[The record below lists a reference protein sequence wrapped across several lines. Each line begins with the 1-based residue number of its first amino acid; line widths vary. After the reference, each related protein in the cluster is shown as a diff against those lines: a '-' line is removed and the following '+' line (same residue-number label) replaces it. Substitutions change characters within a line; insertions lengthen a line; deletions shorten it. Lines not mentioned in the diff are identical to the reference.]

1 MMMLSRPL
9 KQKVGLLF
17 FPLTVIQLNAIKI
30 ENQIS
35 SIFTNALGQMTL
47 SSEKDEEKKL
57 LIDHIGEKSKKATV
71 ALADESL
78 EFIHTFSPTIEMKYN
93 EVYNGLNLDG
103 QPNNFATFSPQ
114 KDEIR
119 LDLRIKKSEE
129 IENQISEKGLN
140 LMDYTRCGWYRICL
154 SKSDLKEHSNFITQ
168 LLK

>member
-57 LIDHIGEKSKKATV
+57 LIDHIGKKA
-71 ALADESL
+71 
-78 EFIHTFSPTIEMKYN
+78 
-93 EVYNGLNLDG
+93 
-103 QPNNFATFSPQ
+103 
-114 KDEIR
+114 
-119 LDLRIKKSEE
+119 KKL
-129 IENQISEKGLN
+129 Q
-140 LMDYTRCGWYRICL
+140 
-154 SKSDLKEHSNFITQ
+154 
-168 LLK
+168 